1 MCVQCSRK
9 NLIGKDAG
17 SLFIQLSSS
26 LLSFT
31 PPYRLIEF
39 LLVQTLGNEI
49 AFQVFICYGFK
60 IKDLGKYPTDN

>member
-1 MCVQCSRK
+1 MCVQCSRI

-17 SLFIQLSSS
+17 SLFIQLS

-39 LLVQTLGNEI
+39 LVVQTLGNEI

>member
-1 MCVQCSRK
+1 MCVQCSRI

-17 SLFIQLSSS
+17 SLFIQLF